1 MTKKEY
7 VKFPHREFL
16 DVIQDIAKEEVKKFA
31 NYSLIDLLKEYSIK
45 AVTKSDDFFFRL
57 GIVYGMTRTKVAVE
71 FKKKYPNEDDELV
84 GLLAFN
90 TFKICFNTLSDFEEK
105 GFLDYKTKST
115 TNF

>member
-1 MTKKEY
+1 
-7 VKFPHREFL
+7 
-16 DVIQDIAKEEVKKFA
+16 
-31 NYSLIDLLKEYSIK
+31 
-45 AVTKSDDFFFRL
+45 
-57 GIVYGMTRTKVAVE
+57 MTRTKVAVE

-105 GFLDYKTKST
+105 GFLDNKTKST